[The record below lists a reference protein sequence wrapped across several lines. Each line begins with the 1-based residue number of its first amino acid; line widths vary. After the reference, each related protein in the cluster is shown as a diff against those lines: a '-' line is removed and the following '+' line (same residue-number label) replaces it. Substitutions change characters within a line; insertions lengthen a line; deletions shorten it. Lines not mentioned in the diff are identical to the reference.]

1 MFENHF
7 YNESTRRMVSVF
19 GSIFNDMEVV
29 KKDSAGKIIQKI
41 KVPLGYAPRTKV
53 LARLTEQTSDPKMA
67 MKLPRMSFE
76 ISSMEYDANARVS
89 KHKNYTKVIV
99 GDTLQ
104 LNKLGAP
111 AVYKV
116 GFELNILASTQDE
129 GLQMLEQI
137 LPMFQ
142 PEYTVT
148 IKDIPAMDITTD
160 TPIILESVT
169 LNDDYE
175 GDLVTRRAIIYTLS
189 FSTRIR
195 YYRGLG
201 KSKQI
206 LQTEVDYSEN
216 VDPTTHKFETQ
227 KIVGTKVVGGNTV
240 VDDPPYTETINFFDT
255 DV

>member
-19 GSIFNDMEVV
+19 GSIFNDLEVV
-29 KKDSAGKIIQKI
+29 KKDSAGKILQKI
-41 KVPLGYAPRTKV
+41 KVPLSYAPRQKV
-53 LARLTEQTSDPKMA
+53 LARLNEQTTDPNIA
-67 MKLPRMSFE
+67 LKLPRMSFE
-76 ISSMEYDANARVS
+76 ISSFEYDANARVS
-89 KHKNYTKVIV
+89 KHKNYKKVIV

-116 GFELNILASTQDE
+116 GFELNLLAKTQDE
-129 GLQMLEQI
+129 ALQILEQI

-148 IKDIPAMDITTD
+148 IKDIPSMDITTD
-160 TPIILESVT
+160 TPIILESVDT
-169 LNDDYE
+169 NDDYE
-175 GDLVTRRAIIYTLS
+175 GDLVTRRAIVYTLG

-195 YYRGLG
+195 YYRGVG

-206 LQTEVDYSEN
+206 LETEVDFSEN
-216 VDPTTHKFETQ
+216 VDPTTHKFETLA
-227 KIVGTKVVGGNTV
+227 IDGTTTSDGAGGYKE
-240 VDDPPYTETINFFDT
+240 PYTETINFFDT

>member
-1 MFENHF
+1 MFANHF

-29 KKDSAGKIIQKI
+29 KKDAAGKILQKI
-41 KVPLGYAPRTKV
+41 KVPLGYAPRNKV
-53 LARLTEQTSDPKMA
+53 LARLNEQTSDPKIA
-67 MKLPRMSFE
+67 LKLPRMSFE
-76 ISSMEYDANARVS
+76 ISTMAYDAQARVS
-89 KHKNYTKVIV
+89 KHKNYTKAIV
-99 GDTLQ
+99 GDSLQ

-116 GFELNILASTQDE
+116 GFELNILAATQDE

-148 IKDIPAMDITTD
+148 IKDIPTMDIKTD
-160 TPIILESVT
+160 TPIVLESVT

-175 GDLVTRRAIIYTLS
+175 GDLITRRAIVYTLS

-195 YYRGLG
+195 YYRGTG

-206 LQTEVDYSEN
+206 LHTEVDYSEN
-216 VDPTTHKFETQ
+216 VNPTLSKFETQ
-227 KIVGTKVVGGNTV
+227 KVDGTSAA
-240 VDDPPYTETINFFDT
+240 PYTETLDFFNT

>member
-76 ISSMEYDANARVS
+76 ISSMEYDSNARVS

-99 GDTLQ
+99 GDSLQ

-206 LQTEVDYSEN
+206 LYTDVDYSEN

-227 KIVGTKVVGGNTV
+227 SVDGTTAA
-240 VDDPPYTETINFFDT
+240 PYTETINFFDT

>member
-1 MFENHF
+1 MFANHF

-29 KKDSAGKIIQKI
+29 KKDAAGKILQKI

-53 LARLTEQTSDPKMA
+53 LARLNEQTSDPKIA
-67 MKLPRMSFE
+67 IKLPRMSFE

-99 GDTLQ
+99 GDSLQ

-195 YYRGLG
+195 YYRGIG

-206 LQTEVDYSEN
+206 LYTDVDYSEN

-227 KIVGTKVVGGNTV
+227 SVDGTTAA
-240 VDDPPYTETINFFDT
+240 PYTETINFFDT

>member
-29 KKDSAGKIIQKI
+29 KKDSNGKILREI
-41 KVPLGYAPRTKV
+41 KVPLGYAPRSKV
-53 LARLTEQTSDPKMA
+53 LARLNEQTSDPKLA
-67 MKLPRMSFE
+67 IKLPRLSFE
-76 ISSMEYDANARVS
+76 ISSMDYDPNARVS
-89 KHKNYTKVIV
+89 KHKNYKKVV
-99 GDTLQ
+99 TGDTLQ
-104 LNKLGAP
+104 LHKLGAP

-116 GFELNILASTQDE
+116 GFELNIMAATQDE
-129 GLQMLEQI
+129 ALQLLEQI

-148 IKDIPAMDITTD
+148 IKDIPSMDITTD
-160 TPIILESVT
+160 TPIILESVA

-175 GDLVTRRAIIYTLS
+175 GDLITRRAIIYTLT

-206 LQTEVDYSEN
+206 LTTEVDYSEN
-216 VDPTTHKFETQ
+216 PDPTTHKFEQQ
-227 KIVGTKVVGGNTV
+227 KIVGTTTSDGAGGFKE
-240 VDDPPYTETINFFDT
+240 PYTETINFFDVE
-255 DV
+255 D

>member
-29 KKDSAGKIIQKI
+29 KKDSNGKILQKI

-53 LARLTEQTSDPKMA
+53 LARLNEQTSAPNIA
-67 MKLPRMSFE
+67 LKLPRMSFE

-89 KHKNYTKVIV
+89 KHRNYKKVVV
-99 GDTLQ
+99 GDTLS
-104 LNKLGAP
+104 LSKLGAP

-116 GFELNILASTQDE
+116 GFELNVLAKTQDE
-129 GLQMLEQI
+129 ALQILEQI

-160 TPIILESVT
+160 TPIVLEGVE

-189 FSTRIR
+189 FGTRIR
-195 YYRGLG
+195 YYRAIGT
-201 KSKQI
+201 SKQI
-206 LQTEVDYSEN
+206 LETEVDFSHN
-216 VDPTTHKFETQ
+216 IDPTTHKIETLA
-227 KIVGTKVVGGNTV
+227 IDGTTTSDGVGGFKE
-240 VDDPPYTETINFFDT
+240 PYTETINFFDT

>member
-7 YNESTRRMVSVF
+7 YIESTRRMVNVF

-29 KKDSAGKIIQKI
+29 KKDASGKILQKI
-41 KVPLGYAPRTKV
+41 KVPLGYAPRSKV
-53 LARLTEQTSDPKMA
+53 LARLNEQTTGPNIA
-67 MKLPRMSFE
+67 LKLPRMSFE
-76 ISSMEYDANARVS
+76 ISSFEYDANARVS
-89 KHKNYTKVIV
+89 KHKNYTKVIT

-116 GFELNILASTQDE
+116 AFELNILAASQDE
-129 GLQMLEQI
+129 ALQILEQI

-160 TPIILESVT
+160 TPIILESVDT
-169 LNDDYE
+169 NDDYE
-175 GDLVTRRAIIYTLS
+175 GDLVTRRAIVYTLG

-216 VDPTTHKFETQ
+216 VDPTTHKFEQQ
-227 KIVGTKVVGGNTV
+227 KIVGTTTSDGAGGFKE
-240 VDDPPYTETINFFDT
+240 PYTETINFFDT

>member
-76 ISSMEYDANARVS
+76 ISSMEYDSAARVS
-89 KHKNYTKVIV
+89 KHKNYTKAIV
-99 GDTLQ
+99 GDSLQ

-175 GDLVTRRAIIYTLS
+175 GDLITRRAIIYTLS

-206 LQTEVDYSEN
+206 LYTDVDYSEN

-227 KIVGTKVVGGNTV
+227 SVDGTTAA
-240 VDDPPYTETINFFDT
+240 PYTETINFFDT

>member
-29 KKDSAGKIIQKI
+29 KKDSAGKILQKI
-41 KVPLGYAPRTKV
+41 KVPLGYAPRSKV
-53 LARLTEQTSDPKMA
+53 LARLNEQTTGPNIA
-67 MKLPRMSFE
+67 LKLPRMSFE
-76 ISSMEYDANARVS
+76 ISSMEYDSNARVS
-89 KHKNYTKVIV
+89 KHKNYTKVIT

-116 GFELNILASTQDE
+116 GMELNLLAKTQDE
-129 GLQMLEQI
+129 ALQILEQI

-148 IKDIPAMDITTD
+148 IHDIPSMDIKTD
-160 TPIILESVT
+160 TPIILDSVT
-169 LNDDYE
+169 MNDDYE
-175 GDLVTRRAIIYTLS
+175 GDLITRRAIVYTLS

-195 YYRGLG
+195 YYRGIG

-206 LQTEVDYSEN
+206 LETEVDYSEN
-216 VDPTTHKFETQ
+216 VDPTTHKFERQ
-227 KIVGTKVVGGNTV
+227 AIDGTTTSDGAGGFKE
-240 VDDPPYTETINFFDT
+240 PYTETINFFDT

>member
-89 KHKNYTKVIV
+89 KHKNYRKVIV

-104 LNKLGAP
+104 VNKLGAP

-116 GFELNILASTQDE
+116 GFELNILAATQDE
-129 GLQMLEQI
+129 GLQLLEQI

-148 IKDIPAMDITTD
+148 VKDIPTMDITTD
-160 TPIILESVT
+160 TPIVLDSVD

-175 GDLVTRRAIIYTLS
+175 GDLVTRRAIIYTLN

-195 YYRGLG
+195 YYRGTG

-216 VDPTTHKFETQ
+216 VDPTTHKFEQ
-227 KIVGTKVVGGNTV
+227 QKVVGTTTPDGAGGFTT
-240 VDDPPYTETINFFDT
+240 PYTETINFFDT

>member
-29 KKDSAGKIIQKI
+29 KKDSAGKVLQKI
-41 KVPLGYAPRTKV
+41 KVPLGYAPRSKV
-53 LARLTEQTSDPKMA
+53 LARLNEQTSDPKIA
-67 MKLPRMSFE
+67 LKLPRLSFE

-89 KHKNYTKVIV
+89 KHKNYTKVIT

-129 GLQMLEQI
+129 ALQLLEQI

-148 IKDIPAMDITTD
+148 IKDIPSMDITTD
-160 TPIILESVT
+160 TPIVLESVT
-169 LNDDYE
+169 MNDDYE
-175 GDLVTRRAIIYTLS
+175 GDLITRRAIVYTLV
-189 FSTRIR
+189 FGTRIR
-195 YYRGLG
+195 YYRGIG

-227 KIVGTKVVGGNTV
+227 KVVGTTTSDGAGGYKE
-240 VDDPPYTETINFFDT
+240 PYTETINFFDT

>member
-29 KKDSAGKIIQKI
+29 KKDSAGKILQKI

-53 LARLTEQTSDPKMA
+53 LARLNEQTTGPNIA
-67 MKLPRMSFE
+67 LKLPRMSFE
-76 ISSMEYDANARVS
+76 ISSMEYDPNARVS
-89 KHKNYTKVIV
+89 KHKNYTKVV
-99 GDTLQ
+99 TGDTLQ
-104 LNKLGAP
+104 LSKLGAP

-116 GFELNILASTQDE
+116 GFELNLLAASQDE
-129 GLQMLEQI
+129 ALQILEQI

-148 IKDIPAMDITTD
+148 IKDIPDMDITTD
-160 TPIILESVT
+160 TPIILESIT

-175 GDLVTRRAIIYTLS
+175 GDLITRRAIVYTLV
-189 FSTRIR
+189 FGTRIR

-206 LQTEVDYSEN
+206 LETEVDFSEN
-216 VDPTTHKFETQ
+216 VDQQLIKLRH
-227 KIVGTKVVGGNTV
+227 
-240 VDDPPYTETINFFDT
+240 
-255 DV
+255 

>member
-29 KKDSAGKIIQKI
+29 KKDSAGKVLQKI

-53 LARLTEQTSDPKMA
+53 LARLNEQTSDPKLA
-67 MKLPRMSFE
+67 IKLPRLSFE

-89 KHKNYTKVIV
+89 KHKNYTKVIT

-116 GFELNILASTQDE
+116 GFELNLLASTQDE
-129 GLQMLEQI
+129 ALQLLEQI

-148 IKDIPAMDITTD
+148 IKDIPSMDIKTD
-160 TPIILESVT
+160 TPIVLQSVQ

-175 GDLVTRRAIIYTLS
+175 GDLVTRRAIVYTLV
-189 FSTRIR
+189 FGTRIR
-195 YYRGLG
+195 YYRGIG

-216 VDPTTHKFETQ
+216 VDPTTHKFETLA
-227 KIVGTKVVGGNTV
+227 IDGTTTSDGAGGYKE
-240 VDDPPYTETINFFDT
+240 PYTETINFFDT

>member
-1 MFENHF
+1 M
-7 YNESTRRMVSVF
+7 
-19 GSIFNDMEVV
+19 D
-29 KKDSAGKIIQKI
+29 
-41 KVPLGYAPRTKV
+41 
-53 LARLTEQTSDPKMA
+53 
-67 MKLPRMSFE
+67 
-76 ISSMEYDANARVS
+76 YDANARVS
-89 KHKNYTKVIV
+89 KHKNYTKVIT

-116 GFELNILASTQDE
+116 GFELNIMAATQDE
-129 GLQMLEQI
+129 ALQLLEQI

-148 IKDIPAMDITTD
+148 IKDIPSMDIKTD

-169 LNDDYE
+169 MNDDYE
-175 GDLVTRRAIIYTLS
+175 GDLVTRRAIVYTLG

-201 KSKQI
+201 TSKQI

-227 KIVGTKVVGGNTV
+227 KIVGTTTSDGAGGFKE
-240 VDDPPYTETINFFDT
+240 PYTETINFFDT

>member
-1 MFENHF
+1 MFDNHW
-7 YNESTRRMVSVF
+7 YNQSTRRMVSVF
-19 GSIFNDMEVV
+19 GSMFNDLEVH
-29 KKDSAGKIIQKI
+29 KYNAAGKVLSKI
-41 KVPLGYAPRTKV
+41 KVPLAYAPRSKV
-53 LARLTEQTSDPKMA
+53 LARLSEQTSDPKLA
-67 MKLPRMSFE
+67 IKLPRMSFE
-76 ISSMEYDANARVS
+76 ISSMEYDSNARVS
-89 KHKNYTKVIV
+89 KHKNYTKAIV
-99 GDTLQ
+99 GDSLQ

-175 GDLVTRRAIIYTLS
+175 GDLITRRAIIYTLS

-206 LQTEVDYSEN
+206 LYTDVDYSEN

-227 KIVGTKVVGGNTV
+227 SVDGTTAA
-240 VDDPPYTETINFFDT
+240 PYTETINFFDT

>member
-19 GSIFNDMEVV
+19 GSIFNDLEVV
-29 KKDSAGKIIQKI
+29 KKDSAGKILQKI
-41 KVPLGYAPRTKV
+41 KVPLSYAPRSKV
-53 LARLTEQTSDPKMA
+53 LARLNEQITDPGIA
-67 MKLPRMSFE
+67 LKLPRMSFE

-89 KHKNYTKVIV
+89 KHKNYKKVIV

-116 GFELNILASTQDE
+116 GFELNLLAKTQDE
-129 GLQMLEQI
+129 ALQILEQI

-148 IKDIPAMDITTD
+148 IHDIPSMDITTD
-160 TPIILESVT
+160 TPIILESVDT
-169 LNDDYE
+169 NDDYE
-175 GDLVTRRAIIYTLS
+175 GDLVTRRAIVYTLG

-195 YYRGLG
+195 YYRGVG

-206 LQTEVDYSEN
+206 LETEVDYSEN
-216 VDPTTHKFETQ
+216 VDPTTHQFERQ
-227 KIVGTKVVGGNTV
+227 AIDGTTTSDGAGGYKE
-240 VDDPPYTETINFFDT
+240 PYTETINFFDT

>member
-29 KKDSAGKIIQKI
+29 KKNAAGKVLTKI

-53 LARLTEQTSDPKMA
+53 LARLNEQTSDPKIA
-67 MKLPRMSFE
+67 LKLPRLSFE
-76 ISSMEYDANARVS
+76 ISSMDYDANARVS
-89 KHKNYTKVIV
+89 KHKNYKKVV
-99 GDTLQ
+99 TGDTLQ
-104 LNKLGAP
+104 LHKLGAP

-116 GFELNILASTQDE
+116 GFELNILAATQDE
-129 GLQMLEQI
+129 ALQLLEQI

-148 IKDIPAMDITTD
+148 IKDIPTMNITTD
-160 TPIILESVT
+160 TPIVLTSVA

-175 GDLVTRRAIIYTLS
+175 GDLITRRAIIYTLA
-189 FSTRIR
+189 FETRIR
-195 YYRGLG
+195 YYRGIG

-206 LQTEVDYSEN
+206 LQTEVDFSEN
-216 VDPTTHKFETQ
+216 VDPTTHKIETLAIDGRTTSDGAGGFEE
-227 KIVGTKVVGGNTV
+227 
-240 VDDPPYTETINFFDT
+240 PYTETINFFDT

>member
-1 MFENHF
+1 
-7 YNESTRRMVSVF
+7 MVSVF

-76 ISSMEYDANARVS
+76 ISSMEYDSNARVS
-89 KHKNYTKVIV
+89 KHKNYTKTIV
-99 GDTLQ
+99 GDSLQ

-175 GDLVTRRAIIYTLS
+175 GDLITRRAIIYTLS

-206 LQTEVDYSEN
+206 LYTDVDYSEN

-227 KIVGTKVVGGNTV
+227 SVDGTTAA
-240 VDDPPYTETINFFDT
+240 PYTETINFFDT

>member
-29 KKDSAGKIIQKI
+29 KKDSSGKILQKI
-41 KVPLGYAPRTKV
+41 KVPLGYAPRSKV
-53 LARLTEQTSDPKMA
+53 LARLNEQTTGPNIA
-67 MKLPRMSFE
+67 LKLPRMSFE
-76 ISSMEYDANARVS
+76 ISGFEYDSNARVS
-89 KHKNYTKVIV
+89 KHKNYTKVIT

-116 GFELNILASTQDE
+116 GMELNILAKSQDE
-129 GLQMLEQI
+129 ALQLLEQI

-148 IKDIPAMDITTD
+148 IKDIPSMDITTD
-160 TPIILESVT
+160 TPIILESVDT
-169 LNDDYE
+169 NDDYE
-175 GDLVTRRAIIYTLS
+175 GDLVTRRAIIYTLQ
-189 FSTRIR
+189 FGTRIR
-195 YYRGLG
+195 YYRGIG

-216 VDPTTHKFETQ
+216 VDPTTHKFEQQ
-227 KIVGTKVVGGNTV
+227 KIVGTTTSDGAGGFKE
-240 VDDPPYTETINFFDT
+240 PYTETINFFDT

>member
-29 KKDSAGKIIQKI
+29 KKNAAGKVLTKI

-53 LARLTEQTSDPKMA
+53 LARLNEQTSDPKLA
-67 MKLPRMSFE
+67 IKLPRLSFE
-76 ISSMEYDANARVS
+76 ISSMDYDANARVS
-89 KHKNYTKVIV
+89 KHKNYTKVIT

-116 GFELNILASTQDE
+116 GFELNIMAATQDE
-129 GLQMLEQI
+129 ALQLLEQI

-148 IKDIPAMDITTD
+148 IKDIPSMDIKTD

-206 LQTEVDYSEN
+206 LQTEVDFSEN
-216 VDPTTHKFETQ
+216 VDPTTHKFETLA
-227 KIVGTKVVGGNTV
+227 IDGRTTSDGAGGFKE
-240 VDDPPYTETINFFDT
+240 PYTETINFFDT

>member
-29 KKDSAGKIIQKI
+29 KKDAAGKILREI
-41 KVPLGYAPRTKV
+41 KVPLGYAPRSKV
-53 LARLTEQTSDPKMA
+53 LARLNEQTSDPKLA
-67 MKLPRMSFE
+67 IKLPRLSFE
-76 ISSMEYDANARVS
+76 IASMDYDANARVS
-89 KHKNYTKVIV
+89 KHKNYTKVIT

-116 GFELNILASTQDE
+116 GFELNIMAATQDE
-129 GLQMLEQI
+129 ALQLLEQI

-148 IKDIPAMDITTD
+148 IKDIPSMDIKTD

-206 LQTEVDYSEN
+206 LQTEVDFSEN
-216 VDPTTHKFETQ
+216 VDPTTHKFETLA
-227 KIVGTKVVGGNTV
+227 IDGRTTSDGAGGFKE
-240 VDDPPYTETINFFDT
+240 PYTETINFFDT

>member
-29 KKDSAGKIIQKI
+29 KKDSAGKVLQKI

-53 LARLTEQTSDPKMA
+53 LARLNERTSDPKIA
-67 MKLPRMSFE
+67 LKLPRLSFE

-89 KHKNYTKVIV
+89 KHKNYTKVIT

-116 GFELNILASTQDE
+116 GFELNIMASTQDE
-129 GLQMLEQI
+129 ALQLLEQI

-148 IKDIPAMDITTD
+148 IKDIPSMDITTD
-160 TPIILESVT
+160 TPIILESVEM
-169 LNDDYE
+169 NDDYE

-195 YYRGLG
+195 YYRGIG

-227 KIVGTKVVGGNTV
+227 KIVGTTTSDGAGGFKE
-240 VDDPPYTETINFFDT
+240 PYTETINFFDT
-255 DV
+255 DI

>member
-1 MFENHF
+1 
-7 YNESTRRMVSVF
+7 MVSVF

-89 KHKNYTKVIV
+89 KHKNYTKTIV
-99 GDTLQ
+99 GDSLQ

-206 LQTEVDYSEN
+206 LYTDVDYSEN

-227 KIVGTKVVGGNTV
+227 SVDGTTAA
-240 VDDPPYTETINFFDT
+240 PYTETINFFDT

>member
-29 KKDSAGKIIQKI
+29 KKDGSGKILQKI

-53 LARLTEQTSDPKMA
+53 LARLNEQTTGPNIA
-67 MKLPRMSFE
+67 LKLPRMSFE
-76 ISSMEYDANARVS
+76 ISSMEYDSNARVS
-89 KHKNYTKVIV
+89 KHKNYTKVV
-99 GDTLQ
+99 TGDTLQ

-116 GFELNILASTQDE
+116 GFELNLLAKTQDE
-129 GLQMLEQI
+129 ALQILEQI

-148 IKDIPAMDITTD
+148 IKDIPSMDITTD
-160 TPIILESVT
+160 TPIVLESVT
-169 LNDDYE
+169 MNDDYE
-175 GDLVTRRAIIYTLS
+175 GDLITRRAIVYTLV
-189 FSTRIR
+189 FGTRIR
-195 YYRGLG
+195 YYRGIG

-206 LQTEVDYSEN
+206 LNTEVDFSEN
-216 VDPTTHKFETQ
+216 VDPTTHKFETLA
-227 KIVGTKVVGGNTV
+227 IDGTTTSDGAGGYKE
-240 VDDPPYTETINFFDT
+240 PYTETINFFDT

>member
-29 KKDSAGKIIQKI
+29 KKDANGKILQKI
-41 KVPLGYAPRTKV
+41 KVPLGYAPRSKV
-53 LARLTEQTSDPKMA
+53 LARLNEQTTGPNIA
-67 MKLPRMSFE
+67 LKLPRMSFE
-76 ISSMEYDANARVS
+76 ISSMEYDSNARVS
-89 KHKNYTKVIV
+89 KHKNYTKVIT

-116 GFELNILASTQDE
+116 GFELNLLAKSQDE
-129 GLQMLEQI
+129 ALQILEQI

-160 TPIILESVT
+160 TPIILDSVDM
-169 LNDDYE
+169 NDDYE
-175 GDLVTRRAIIYTLS
+175 GDLVTRRAIVYTLS

-195 YYRGLG
+195 YYRGIG
-201 KSKQI
+201 KSKQV
-206 LQTEVDYSEN
+206 LETEVDYSEN
-216 VDPTTHKFETQ
+216 VDPTTHKFEQ
-227 KIVGTKVVGGNTV
+227 QKVVGTTTSDGAGGFKE
-240 VDDPPYTETINFFDT
+240 PYTETINFFDT

>member
-1 MFENHF
+1 MFENHW

-29 KKDSAGKIIQKI
+29 KKDAAGKVLQKI
-41 KVPLGYAPRTKV
+41 KVPLGYAPRSKI
-53 LARLTEQTSDPKMA
+53 LARLNEQTTGPNIA
-67 MKLPRMSFE
+67 LKLPRMSFE
-76 ISSMEYDANARVS
+76 ISSFEYDANARVS
-89 KHKNYTKVIV
+89 KHKSYSKVIT

-116 GFELNILASTQDE
+116 GFELNILAASQDE
-129 GLQMLEQI
+129 ALQLLEQI

-148 IKDIPAMDITTD
+148 IKDIPTMDIKTD
-160 TPIILESVT
+160 TPIILESVDT
-169 LNDDYE
+169 NDDYE
-175 GDLVTRRAIIYTLS
+175 GDLVTRRAIVYTLG

-195 YYRGLG
+195 YYRGIG

-206 LQTEVDYSEN
+206 LQTEVDYSGN
-216 VDPTTHKFETQ
+216 VDPTTHKFEQQ
-227 KIVGTKVVGGNTV
+227 KIVGTTTSDGAGGFKE
-240 VDDPPYTETINFFDT
+240 PYTETINFFDVE
-255 DV
+255 D

>member
-19 GSIFNDMEVV
+19 GSIFNDLEVV
-29 KKDSAGKIIQKI
+29 KKDSAGKILQKI
-41 KVPLGYAPRTKV
+41 KVPLSYAPRQKV
-53 LARLTEQTSDPKMA
+53 LARLNEQTTDPKIA
-67 MKLPRMSFE
+67 LKLPRMSFE
-76 ISSMEYDANARVS
+76 ISSFEYDANARVS
-89 KHKNYTKVIV
+89 KHKNYKKVIV

-116 GFELNILASTQDE
+116 GFELNLLAKTQDE
-129 GLQMLEQI
+129 ALQILEQI

-148 IKDIPAMDITTD
+148 IKDIPSMDITTD
-160 TPIILESVT
+160 TPIILESVDT
-169 LNDDYE
+169 NDDYE
-175 GDLVTRRAIIYTLS
+175 GDLVTRRAIVYTLG

-195 YYRGLG
+195 YYRGIG

-206 LQTEVDYSEN
+206 LNTEVDFSEN
-216 VDPTTHKFETQ
+216 VDPTTHKFETLA
-227 KIVGTKVVGGNTV
+227 IDGTTTSDGAGGYKE
-240 VDDPPYTETINFFDT
+240 PYTETINFFDT

>member
-29 KKDSAGKIIQKI
+29 KKDGSGKILQKI

-53 LARLTEQTSDPKMA
+53 LARLNEQITDPNIA
-67 MKLPRMSFE
+67 LKLPRMSFE
-76 ISSMEYDANARVS
+76 IASMEYDPNARVS
-89 KHKNYTKVIV
+89 KHKNYTKVVV

-104 LNKLGAP
+104 LSKLGAP

-116 GFELNILASTQDE
+116 GMELNILAKTQDE
-129 GLQMLEQI
+129 ALQLLEQI

-148 IKDIPAMDITTD
+148 IKDIPDMDITTD

-169 LNDDYE
+169 MNDDYE
-175 GDLVTRRAIIYTLS
+175 GDLVTRRAIVYTLT
-189 FSTRIR
+189 FGTRIR
-195 YYRGLG
+195 YYRATG

-206 LQTEVDYSEN
+206 LNTEVDFSEA
-216 VDPTTHKFETQ
+216 VDPTTHKFETLA
-227 KIVGTKVVGGNTV
+227 IDGTTTSDGAGGYKE
-240 VDDPPYTETINFFDT
+240 PYTETINFFDT

>member
-29 KKDSAGKIIQKI
+29 KKDSAGKILQKI

-53 LARLTEQTSDPKMA
+53 LARLNEQTTGPNIA
-67 MKLPRMSFE
+67 LKLPRMSFE
-76 ISSMEYDANARVS
+76 IASMEYDANARVS
-89 KHKNYTKVIV
+89 KHKNYKKVIV
-99 GDTLQ
+99 EDTLQ

-116 GFELNILASTQDE
+116 GFELNLLAASQDE
-129 GLQMLEQI
+129 ALQILEQI

-160 TPIILESVT
+160 TPIVLESVT
-169 LNDDYE
+169 MNDDYE
-175 GDLVTRRAIIYTLS
+175 GDLVTRRAIVYTLV
-189 FSTRIR
+189 FGTRIR

-206 LQTEVDYSEN
+206 LNTEVDFSEN
-216 VDPTTHKFETQ
+216 VDPTTHKFETLA
-227 KIVGTKVVGGNTV
+227 IVGTTTSDGAGGFKE
-240 VDDPPYTETINFFDT
+240 PYTETINFFDT

>member
-1 MFENHF
+1 MFANHF

-19 GSIFNDMEVV
+19 GSIFNDLEVV
-29 KKDSAGKIIQKI
+29 KKDAAGKILQKI
-41 KVPLGYAPRTKV
+41 KVPLGYAPRSKV
-53 LARLTEQTSDPKMA
+53 LARLNEQTSDPKMA
-67 MKLPRMSFE
+67 IKLPRMSFE
-76 ISSMEYDANARVS
+76 MSSMEYDANARVS

-99 GDTLQ
+99 GDTVK

-116 GFELNILASTQDE
+116 GFELNILAATQDE

-148 IKDIPAMDITTD
+148 IKDIPTMDIKTD
-160 TPIILESVT
+160 TPIVLESVT

-175 GDLVTRRAIIYTLS
+175 GDLITRRAIVYTLS

-195 YYRGLG
+195 YYRGTG

-206 LQTEVDYSEN
+206 LHTEVDYSKN
-216 VDPTTHKFETQ
+216 VNPTLNKFETQ
-227 KIVGTKVVGGNTV
+227 KVDGTSAA
-240 VDDPPYTETINFFDT
+240 PYTETLDFFNT

>member
-1 MFENHF
+1 MFDNHW
-7 YNESTRRMVSVF
+7 YNQSTRRMVSIF
-19 GSIFNDMEVV
+19 GSMFNDLEVH
-29 KKDSAGKIIQKI
+29 KTNSAGKVLAKI
-41 KVPLGYAPRTKV
+41 KVPLAYAPRSKV
-53 LARLTEQTSDPKMA
+53 LARLNEQTSDPKMA
-67 MKLPRMSFE
+67 IKLPRMSFE

-89 KHKNYTKVIV
+89 KHKSYTKVIV

-116 GFELNILASTQDE
+116 GFELNILAATQDE

-148 IKDIPAMDITTD
+148 IKDIPAMDLTTD
-160 TPIILESVT
+160 TPIVLTGVD

-175 GDLVTRRAIIYTLS
+175 GDLITRRAIIYTLS
-189 FSTRIR
+189 FETRIR

-201 KSKQI
+201 TSKQI
-206 LQTEVDYSEN
+206 LQTEVDYSDN
-216 VDPTTHKFETQ
+216 PNPTLSKFETQ
-227 KIVGTKVVGGNTV
+227 KVVGTTTSDGAGGFKE
-240 VDDPPYTETINFFDT
+240 PYTETIDFFNT
-255 DV
+255 DI